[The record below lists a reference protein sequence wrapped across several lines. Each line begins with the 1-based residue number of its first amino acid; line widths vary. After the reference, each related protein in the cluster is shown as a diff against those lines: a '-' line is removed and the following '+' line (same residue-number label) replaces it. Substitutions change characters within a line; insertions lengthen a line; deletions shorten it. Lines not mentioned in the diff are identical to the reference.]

1 MISKNIATN
10 RIGFLNTYIDS
21 LTAAEAKRVIDQ
33 YIQEKKSRYVVT
45 PNSDI
50 IVKMQQDQE
59 LKQICDSADL
69 ILTDGQMLVTLSR
82 FLKNPI
88 KERVCMTDF
97 VWDVLNLSVEKKY
110 KIYFLGGTEASLH
123 QAVKK
128 IRSQYPALQLVG
140 YESPPYGFEKDI
152 NMLKSINEKIRT
164 ARPDILLV
172 FLGCPKQEKFI
183 FHNMKSY
190 QVPLSIPMGGCVDFI
205 AGNVKR
211 APVWMQKCGMEW
223 FFRFLQEPRRMFRRY
238 FIEDIRIFWLAL
250 QNKRLQKYS
259 KK

>member
-110 KIYFLGGTEASLH
+110 KIY
-123 QAVKK
+123 
-128 IRSQYPALQLVG
+128 
-140 YESPPYGFEKDI
+140 
-152 NMLKSINEKIRT
+152 SIT
-164 ARPDILLV
+164 
-172 FLGCPKQEKFI
+172 
-183 FHNMKSY
+183 
-190 QVPLSIPMGGCVDFI
+190 
-205 AGNVKR
+205 
-211 APVWMQKCGMEW
+211 
-223 FFRFLQEPRRMFRRY
+223 
-238 FIEDIRIFWLAL
+238 
-250 QNKRLQKYS
+250 
-259 KK
+259 